1 MTGPAGRVL
10 VVTGAT
16 GAAGTATT
24 RALQAAGATVVA
36 VGHSAARLS
45 ALADAQPGVF
55 AEVADL
61 SEHAAAGPLAPRV
74 RERHGSVEGVIH
86 LVGGYR
92 GGASFAGNTDEDW
105 RFLSSAL
112 IDTLR
117 RRHAR
122 LP

>member
-1 MTGPAGRVL
+1 M
-10 VVTGAT
+10 VTGAT

-24 RALQAAGATVVA
+24 RAWQAPGATVVA

-105 RFLSSAL
+105 RLFAL
-112 IDTLR
+112 MLGVGVDPWATR
-117 RRHAR
+117 RG
-122 LP
+122 

>member
-1 MTGPAGRVL
+1 

-24 RALQAAGATVVA
+24 RAWQAPGATVVA

-74 RERHGSVEGVIH
+74 RERPGSVEGSSI
-86 LVGGYR
+86 
-92 GGASFAGNTDEDW
+92 
-105 RFLSSAL
+105 SSAG
-112 IDTLR
+112 IAAVRASQATPTR
-117 RRHAR
+117 IGGSSR
-122 LP
+122 